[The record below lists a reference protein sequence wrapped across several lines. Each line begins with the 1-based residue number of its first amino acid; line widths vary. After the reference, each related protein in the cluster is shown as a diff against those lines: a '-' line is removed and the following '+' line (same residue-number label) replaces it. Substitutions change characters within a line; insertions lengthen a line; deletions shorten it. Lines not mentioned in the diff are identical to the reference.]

1 MSQWINPVDKLLPK
15 LPQDYANHLIY
26 GGIVVLFMLC
36 GLTALQSTIIVL
48 IAGGIKKAVDYFK
61 EFETLKMCI
70 LKTLIGGVWG
80 ASILLLQI
88 TGKLW
93 SI

>member
-1 MSQWINPVDKLLPK
+1 MTQWINPIDKLLPQMR
-15 LPQDYANHLIY
+15 QDYANHLIY
-26 GGIVVLFMLC
+26 GGIVILFMFC
-36 GLTALQSTIIVL
+36 DFTALQSTIIVL
-48 IAGGIKKAVDYFK
+48 IVGGVKKSVDYFK

-88 TGKLW
+88 TGKL
-93 SI
+93 